1 LRIVVV
7 ALRRLSIVA
16 AWVWAAG
23 AAATPAG
30 TAAGGV
36 TGTAGTASAVL
47 PSIQIISPQ
56 SNLANSCGGGS
67 FNVNTFI
74 NVDTQASADVRLSA
88 PSVGT
93 IEEFTDETG
102 NHIGPYNGIYPNFVI
117 PPFGGGLAPNTAVQL
132 VITTYTG
139 HSLSGTV
146 SYSSTLVFNCSTGGV
161 ISLAPAPGDPS
172 AIPALGDAALA
183 MTAGM
188 LALLGMIAL
197 RRRAI
202 SR

>member
-1 LRIVVV
+1 MRVVVV
-7 ALRRLSIVA
+7 ALQSLSIA
-16 AWVWAAG
+16 AALAWAAS
-23 AAATPAG
+23 AAATPGG
-30 TAAGGV
+30 TAAGGA
-36 TGTAGTASAVL
+36 TESIGAASAVL

-56 SNLANSCGGGS
+56 SKLANSCGGGS

-117 PPFGGGLAPNTAVQL
+117 PAFGGGLAPNTAVQL

-139 HSLSGTV
+139 HSLSGSV
-146 SYSSTLVFNCSTGGV
+146 SYSSSMVFNCTTGGV

-172 AIPALGDAALA
+172 AIPTLGDAALA
-183 MTAGM
+183 ATAGI
-188 LALLGMIAL
+188 LALLGIFAL